1 LTALAESEV
10 GIGSRTFAVRVPSMI
25 LGPTRFFVFKELGHA
40 FLARIFVKAP
50 PAALTAMNYAT
61 QG

>member
-1 LTALAESEV
+1 
-10 GIGSRTFAVRVPSMI
+10 VRVPSTI

-50 PAALTAMNYAT
+50 AALTAMNYAT